1 MRAAS
6 PDRPHEM
13 SVDSTPDQT
22 TGDGSNTEALPTRK
36 RATLV
41 DHSIRYGFLGLLLG
55 LIVFFS
61 IFASGFAGPRSAVF
75 IFQSVAITGIL
86 ALGVTCTLVVGGF
99 DLSIGSVATS
109 SMMLAAYM
117 MVIFEQSAFVTIV
130 ACLAMGAFIGLING
144 LLIVKT
150 RVPDLLATLG
160 MMFLLVGLQRIPT
173 EGRSI
178 ATGMTL
184 PDGST
189 AEGTFSPFFLAMGRH
204 RIDLVLEDLIPVSV
218 IFLIVIG
225 ILVWIFLE
233 MTRHGRLMYAIGSN
247 ERAAS
252 LTGTNVNNYKIMA
265 YMISGTLAS
274 VGGMLLAARLGR
286 GDIASGTNLLLDAV
300 AAALIGFAVLG
311 AAKPNAFGTAMG
323 ALFVG
328 ILLQGLTMM
337 NAPYYTQDF
346 IKGFVLVI
354 ALVFT
359 FSLSARKAGSH

>member
-1 MRAAS
+1 MTMTLNEKDATVAQ
-6 PDRPHEM
+6 E
-13 SVDSTPDQT
+13 
-22 TGDGSNTEALPTRK
+22 GKPTRK
-36 RATLV
+36 DGAQSRNAI
-41 DHSIRYGFLGLLLG
+41 DFAIRFGFIGLLVG
-55 LIVFFS
+55 LVIFFS
-61 IFASGFAGPRSAVF
+61 LAADGFSSPRSAVF

-86 ALGVTCTLVVGGF
+86 ALGVTFTLVVGGF

-109 SMMLAAYM
+109 SMMLSAYM
-117 MVIFEQSAFVTIV
+117 MVVLEQSAFVAIL
-130 ACLAMGAFIGLING
+130 ACLVMGAVIGFING
-144 LLIVKT
+144 VLIVKT
-150 RVPDLLATLG
+150 KVPDLLATLG

-189 AEGTFSPFFLAMGRH
+189 ANGTFSPFFLQMGRH
-204 RIDLVLEDLIPVSV
+204 RFDLVLDNLLPISV
-218 IFLIVIG
+218 VFLLVIG
-225 ILVWIFLE
+225 VLVWGFLE
-233 MTRHGRLMYAIGSN
+233 LTRHGRLMYAIGSN

-252 LTGTNVNNYKIMA
+252 LTGTNVNAYKIVA
-265 YMISGTLAS
+265 YMFSGVLAS

-346 IKGFVLVI
+346 VKGAVLVF

-359 FSLSARKAGSH
+359 FSLSGRKAGGH

>member
-1 MRAAS
+1 MSAEADKPARRVALAAS
-6 PDRPHEM
+6 SGWLDI
-13 SVDSTPDQT
+13 
-22 TGDGSNTEALPTRK
+22 A
-36 RATLV
+36 
-41 DHSIRYGFLGLLLG
+41 IRYGFLALLLG
-55 LIVFFS
+55 LVLFFS
-61 IFASGFAGPRSAVF
+61 VFAEGFAGPRSAVF

-109 SMMLAAYM
+109 SMMLSAYVMVVLEQGAA
-117 MVIFEQSAFVTIV
+117 VAIL
-130 ACLAMGAFIGLING
+130 ACLVMGAVIGVING
-144 LLIVKT
+144 ILIVRFK
-150 RVPDLLATLG
+150 VPDLLATLG

-178 ATGMTL
+178 STGMTL
-184 PDGST
+184 PSGET

-204 RIDLVLEDLIPVSV
+204 RFDLVLENLVPISV
-218 IFLIVIG
+218 VFLIVIG
-225 ILVWIFLE
+225 ILVWCFLE
-233 MTRHGRLMYAIGSN
+233 LTRHGRLMYAVGSN
-247 ERAAS
+247 ARAAA
-252 LTGTNVNNYKIMA
+252 LTGTNVHGYKVLA
-265 YMISGTLAS
+265 YAISGVLAS
-274 VGGMLLAARLGR
+274 VGGLLLAARLGR

-346 IKGFVLVI
+346 IKGAVLVV

-359 FSLSARKAGSH
+359 FALSARRSRGET